1 MQEGDVLVDEAREV
15 ARVDLVLE
23 AVFGAGCVFA
33 VGAGEGG
40 VGGGGGEV

>member
-1 MQEGDVLVDEAREV
+1 VQEGDVLVDESREI

-23 AVFGAGCVFA
+23 AVFGGGGVLS